1 MVPSQ
6 LDCLIQFNRSTS
18 QNDVTSSSNPSLFGL
33 LNLFLSGIVF
43 KIKSY
48 FPKFWLFLLSQ
59 LNPEVRTEKR
69 VSDSELTHQPSL
81 IHGSRDDDGALG
93 RNEVEMVM
101 GNLGLLCSSESEEL
115 VEKYGLSEVSGVFEE
130 EEPSLEEL
138 KQAFDVFDVN
148 KDGFI
153 DEREL
158 QRVLCVLGFNKA
170 ATERE
175 NCQKMIRNFDENGD
189 GRIDFKEFV
198 RIMENSFC

>member
-6 LDCLIQFNRSTS
+6 LDCFIQFNRSTS
-18 QNDVTSSSNPSLFGL
+18 QNDVTSSSNPLLFGL
-33 LNLFLSGIVF
+33 FDLFLSCTVF
-43 KIKSY
+43 KIKSS
-48 FPKFWLFLLSQ
+48 FPKFWFFLLSQ
-59 LNPEVRTEKR
+59 LNPKVRTEKR

-81 IHGSRDDDGALG
+81 ILRDDDGALG
-93 RNEVEMVM
+93 RDEVEMVM
-101 GNLGLLCSSESEEL
+101 GSLGLLCSSGSEEL
-115 VEKYGLSEVSGVFEE
+115 GEKYDLSEVSGVFEE

-158 QRVLCVLGFNKA
+158 QRVLCVLGFNEA

-175 NCQKMIRNFDENGD
+175 NCQKMIRNFDANGD

-198 RIMENSFC
+198 KIMENSFC